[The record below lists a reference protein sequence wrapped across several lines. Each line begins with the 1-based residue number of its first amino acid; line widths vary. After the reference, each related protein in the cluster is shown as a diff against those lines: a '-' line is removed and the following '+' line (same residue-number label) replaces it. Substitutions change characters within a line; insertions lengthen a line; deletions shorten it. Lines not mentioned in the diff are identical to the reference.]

1 MYAPHCGNG
10 IVNGPEECDEGALL
24 NNGDYGGCTP
34 QCKLGPYC
42 GDGTINGPEER
53 DNGDQNGQDN
63 YCTAS
68 CKKVVYIPY

>member
-1 MYAPHCGNG
+1 
-10 IVNGPEECDEGALL
+10 L

-42 GDGTINGPEER
+42 GDGTINGPEEC